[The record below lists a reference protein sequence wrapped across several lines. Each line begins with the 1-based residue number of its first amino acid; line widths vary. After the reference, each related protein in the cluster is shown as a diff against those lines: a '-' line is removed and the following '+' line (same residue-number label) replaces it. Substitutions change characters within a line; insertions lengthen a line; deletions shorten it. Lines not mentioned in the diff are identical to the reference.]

1 MKQIA
6 FVCCYHNRFML
17 KWQRHGQFR
26 AKRLS
31 SQRVR
36 HVWHIACCPR
46 LRVAKQRKSQ
56 VKRNIQTWHRRVRS
70 RLWVHVASAK
80 RIDLEKRKNGAIN
93 LRIAR
98 SHRYKEQ
105 RITRGF
111 ERRLEFFYIARISSL
126 DMNYNYFFYLFNSL
140 EMNLSKDFE
149 NSHSLTNR
157 IKTGVR

>member
-17 KWQRHGQFR
+17 KWQRHRQFR

-31 SQRVR
+31 TQRVR

-46 LRVAKQRKSQ
+46 LGVAKQRKSQ
-56 VKRNIQTWHRRVRS
+56 VKRNIETWHRRVRP

-98 SHRYKEQ
+98 SLRYMEQ

-111 ERRLEFFYIARISSL
+111 EQSLGFFMLHEFLGLLWTTIISSSLFNFL
-126 DMNYNYFFYLFNSL
+126 DMNLTFWRRNYFFKF
-140 EMNLSKDFE
+140 
-149 NSHSLTNR
+149 
-157 IKTGVR
+157 